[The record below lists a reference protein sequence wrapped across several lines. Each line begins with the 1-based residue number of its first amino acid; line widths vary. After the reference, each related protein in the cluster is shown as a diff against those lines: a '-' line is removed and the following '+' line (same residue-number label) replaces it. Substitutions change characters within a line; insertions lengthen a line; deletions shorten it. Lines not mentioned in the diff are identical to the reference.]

1 MCEIK
6 TEYVSE
12 NFSKDKRIFDFSNCF
27 DFSKSKYYDDS
38 NKFVADKMRDETAGV
53 INDEFAALKPNMYPF
68 LVNDISEHEK
78 AKGMNK
84 MLLQQE
90 VIIQRCL
97 LNNKYLRHLMNRMR
111 SKNHR
116 IGAYE
121 IRKHFLLCFDNKIYI
136 LNNGY
141 DRLALCY

>member
-6 TEYVSE
+6 TEYVYE
-12 NFSKDKRIFDFSNCF
+12 NFSKDKRIFDFSNYF

-38 NKFVADKMRDETAGV
+38 NKFVADKMRDETVGV
-53 INDEFAALKPNMYPF
+53 TNDEFAALKPNMYPF

-78 AKGMNK
+78 AKGVNK

-97 LNNKYLRHLMNRMR
+97 MNRMR

-116 IGAYE
+116 IGAYK
-121 IRKHFLLCFDNKIYI
+121 IIKKILLCFDDKIYI

>member
-6 TEYVSE
+6 TEYVYE
-12 NFSKDKRIFDFSNCF
+12 NFSKDKRIFDFSNYF

-38 NKFVADKMRDETAGV
+38 NKFVADKMRDETVGV
-53 INDEFAALKPNMYPF
+53 TNDEFAALKPNMYPF

-78 AKGMNK
+78 AKGVNK
-84 MLLQQE
+84 MLLQQK
-90 VIIQRCL
+90 VMIQRC
-97 LNNKYLRHLMNRMR
+97 LMNRMR

-116 IGAYE
+116 IGAYK
-121 IRKHFLLCFDNKIYI
+121 ISKKILLCFDDKIYI

>member
-6 TEYVSE
+6 TEYVYE
-12 NFSKDKRIFDFSNCF
+12 NFSKDKRIFDFSNYF

-53 INDEFAALKPNMYPF
+53 TNDEFAALKPNMYPF

-78 AKGMNK
+78 AKGVNK
-84 MLLQQE
+84 MLLQQK
-90 VIIQRCL
+90 VMIQRC
-97 LNNKYLRHLMNRMR
+97 LMNRMR

-116 IGAYE
+116 IGAYK
-121 IRKHFLLCFDNKIYI
+121 ISKKFLLCFDDKIYI

>member
-6 TEYVSE
+6 TEYVYE
-12 NFSKDKRIFDFSNCF
+12 NFRKDKRIFDFSNYF

-53 INDEFAALKPNMYPF
+53 TNDEFAALKPNMYPF

-78 AKGMNK
+78 AKGVNK
-84 MLLQQE
+84 MLLQQK
-90 VIIQRCL
+90 VMIQRC
-97 LNNKYLRHLMNRMR
+97 LMNRMR

-116 IGAYE
+116 IGAYK
-121 IRKHFLLCFDNKIYI
+121 IIKKNLLCFDDKIYI

>member
-6 TEYVSE
+6 TEYVYE
-12 NFSKDKRIFDFSNCF
+12 NFSKDKRIFDFSNYF

-53 INDEFAALKPNMYPF
+53 TNDEFAALKPNMYPF

-78 AKGMNK
+78 AKGVNK
-84 MLLQQE
+84 MLLQQK
-90 VIIQRCL
+90 VMIQRC
-97 LNNKYLRHLMNRMR
+97 LMNRMR

-116 IGAYE
+116 IGAYK
-121 IRKHFLLCFDNKIYI
+121 IIKKNLLCFDDKIYI

-141 DRLALCY
+141 DRLALCYYS

>member
-6 TEYVSE
+6 TEYVYE
-12 NFSKDKRIFDFSNCF
+12 NFSKDKRIFDFSNYF

-53 INDEFAALKPNMYPF
+53 TNDEFAALKPNMYPF

-78 AKGMNK
+78 AKGVNK
-84 MLLQQE
+84 MLLQQK
-90 VIIQRCL
+90 VMIQRC
-97 LNNKYLRHLMNRMR
+97 LMNRMR

-116 IGAYE
+116 IGAYK
-121 IRKHFLLCFDNKIYI
+121 IIKKILLCFDDKIYI

>member
-6 TEYVSE
+6 TEYVYE
-12 NFSKDKRIFDFSNCF
+12 NFSKDKRIFDFSNYF

-38 NKFVADKMRDETAGV
+38 NKFVADKMRDETVGV
-53 INDEFAALKPNMYPF
+53 TNDEFAALKPNMYPF

-78 AKGMNK
+78 AKGVNK
-84 MLLQQE
+84 MLLQQK
-90 VIIQRCL
+90 VMIQRC
-97 LNNKYLRHLMNRMR
+97 LMNRMR

-116 IGAYE
+116 IGAYK
-121 IRKHFLLCFDNKIYI
+121 IIKKNLLCFDDKIYI

>member
-6 TEYVSE
+6 TEYVYE
-12 NFSKDKRIFDFSNCF
+12 NFSKDKRIFDFSNYF

-53 INDEFAALKPNMYPF
+53 TNDEFAALKPNMYPF

-78 AKGMNK
+78 AKGVNK

-97 LNNKYLRHLMNRMR
+97 MNRMR

-116 IGAYE
+116 IGAYK
-121 IRKHFLLCFDNKIYI
+121 IIKKILLCFDDKIYI

>member
-6 TEYVSE
+6 TEYVYE
-12 NFSKDKRIFDFSNCF
+12 NFSKDKRIFDFSNYF

-53 INDEFAALKPNMYPF
+53 TNDEFAALKPNMYPF

-78 AKGMNK
+78 AKGVNK
-84 MLLQQE
+84 MLLQQK
-90 VIIQRCL
+90 VMIQRC
-97 LNNKYLRHLMNRMR
+97 LMNRMR

-116 IGAYE
+116 IGAYK
-121 IRKHFLLCFDNKIYI
+121 IIKKNLLCFDDKIYI

>member
-6 TEYVSE
+6 TEYVYE
-12 NFSKDKRIFDFSNCF
+12 NFSKDKRIFDFSNYF

-38 NKFVADKMRDETAGV
+38 NKFVADKMRDETVGV
-53 INDEFAALKPNMYPF
+53 TNDEFAALKPNMYPF

-78 AKGMNK
+78 AKGVNK
-84 MLLQQE
+84 MLLQQK
-90 VIIQRCL
+90 VMIQRC
-97 LNNKYLRHLMNRMR
+97 LMNRMR

-116 IGAYE
+116 IGAYK
-121 IRKHFLLCFDNKIYI
+121 IIKKILLCFDDKIYI